1 MYKTYTQT
9 LHLAAGLDWQA
20 QSISIFLARQWP
32 RSAGFNSQ
40 YGVHGALVIRS
51 ARMCRL
57 VTRLVSW
64 SRESIGQ
71 TGPGF
76 IGTRLELGDAAGH
89 VGVCFLLQ
97 LLGSSSNMGR
107 SKRALR
113 PLDVQPASEFA
124 YVPARCLGKLSGRH
138 GPFVHCV

>member
-1 MYKTYTQT
+1 MHFAT
-9 LHLAAGLDWQA
+9 LHLAAGLDWRA
-20 QSISIFLARQWP
+20 QSIGNFLARQWL

-40 YGVHGALVIRS
+40 FGVHVTLVIRS
-51 ARMCRL
+51 ARMCRF

-124 YVPARCLGKLSGRH
+124 YVPASWLSS
-138 GPFVHCV
+138 VHAV